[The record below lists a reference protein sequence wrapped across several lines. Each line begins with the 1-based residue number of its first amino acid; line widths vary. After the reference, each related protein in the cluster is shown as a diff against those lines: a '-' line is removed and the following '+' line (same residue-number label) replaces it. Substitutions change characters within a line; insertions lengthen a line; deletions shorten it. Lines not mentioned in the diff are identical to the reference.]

1 MGCLRIGR
9 ARICCSIV
17 LHQFII
23 NTNSTQLISR
33 IQQCRLSQQNIR
45 FPDVEN
51 CVLMRLDT
59 DQILFTLKTIFFKLK
74 KLLSLYFTVVE
85 ANYSVRLASYIPFY
99 AVFSNPLIDKQ
110 HRLMIR
116 LTKAKK
122 TMSVNR
128 RRILY
133 IYILSIDFETSIQ
146 SHNYIN
152 TKCQDKNE

>member
-1 MGCLRIGR
+1 M
-9 ARICCSIV
+9 
-17 LHQFII
+17 
-23 NTNSTQLISR
+23 
-33 IQQCRLSQQNIR
+33 
-45 FPDVEN
+45 
-51 CVLMRLDT
+51 LMRLDT

-110 HRLMIR
+110 HRLMIQ
-116 LTKAKK
+116 LTKVEK

-133 IYILSIDFETSIQ
+133 IYILYQSILKPVSNPD
-146 SHNYIN
+146 YIKYKMPGQERIN
-152 TKCQDKNE
+152 LK